1 MLYFPILSLFLIV
14 IVSVLVFFKVKTGT
28 YKITME
34 LYVLIVLTISLI
46 AINIYLLN
54 FFTKLGYKF

>member
-1 MLYFPILSLFLIV
+1 MLYFPIVSLFLIV

-28 YKITME
+28 YKMNKV
-34 LYVLIVLTISLI
+34 LYFLIIVTVSLV
-46 AINIYLLN
+46 AINIYILK